1 MRNDLVLLVETQE
14 FHVHRDVLCAYSPVF
29 KAMLE
34 SDFREKRMEKIPL
47 PGKSVQQI
55 LEMLNFIYPF
65 GHEINGRFFTWNSK
79 VESNTSL
86 YKLANIR
93 MHFNCSCYFICTLL
107 IF

>member
-65 GHEINGRFFTWNSK
+65 GHEINGRFLLGILK
-79 VESNTSL
+79 LRVILVCISL
-86 YKLANIR
+86 P
-93 MHFNCSCYFICTLL
+93 
-107 IF
+107 IFECISTVHVILSALF